1 MLRKCD
7 FKRFFGQKGQWYGQR
22 QKKGSMSIFR
32 GLLKRKEG

>member
-7 FKRFFGQKGQWYGQR
+7 FKRFFWAKRYGYGQR